1 MVDEQPGTIDG
12 ELMLDV
18 VTMMTD
24 NARRVA
30 ATAVDGARH
39 SAGDEDLATVVSAAL
54 RRETEAIVRGCP
66 PENRAL
72 ISAVRAA
79 GHAID
84 SVATQALRT
93 GVREPRSSLER
104 AFDLFTSYVRGPGHD
119 RITESASTAE
129 RADA

>member
-1 MVDEQPGTIDG
+1 MADEQPVTIDG

-30 ATAVDGARH
+30 LSAVEGAR
-39 SAGDEDLATVVSAAL
+39 ATGDDDLASSVSAAL
-54 RRETEAIVRGCP
+54 YRETEAIVRGCP

-79 GHAID
+79 GHAIE

-93 GVREPRSSLER
+93 GVNEPADSLTR
-104 AFDLFTSYVRGPGHD
+104 AFDLFVSYVKGPGRD
-119 RITESASTAE
+119 RIIASASTPSGA
-129 RADA
+129 